1 MNQSIASS
9 ARSARGAT
17 FFLVTAAA
25 AVTASLAAGLS
36 AALAFPVWAM
46 FIGWVS
52 FFTRG
57 PSLRD
62 GAVNATCV
70 VLGLVVGSAAA
81 LALANLA
88 PSLGVLALPLV
99 VFVVALVV
107 VSLRAAP
114 VVNNIP
120 CYFLGLIA
128 FFASH
133 LKPSVSAVA
142 VLAAA
147 VALGAMAAWT
157 AHALQHRAASASV
170 A

>member
-9 ARSARGAT
+9 ARSARGTT
-17 FFLVTAAA
+17 FFLVTAVA

-62 GAVNATCV
+62 GAVNAGCV
-70 VLGLVVGSAAA
+70 VLGLLVGSAAA

-99 VFVVALVV
+99 VFVVALIV

-128 FFASH
+128 FFAAH
-133 LKPSVSAVA
+133 QKPSVPAVA
-142 VLAAA
+142 LLAAA
-147 VALGAMAAWT
+147 VTLGAVAAWAT
-157 AHALQHRAASASV
+157 HALQHRVARAA
-170 A
+170 